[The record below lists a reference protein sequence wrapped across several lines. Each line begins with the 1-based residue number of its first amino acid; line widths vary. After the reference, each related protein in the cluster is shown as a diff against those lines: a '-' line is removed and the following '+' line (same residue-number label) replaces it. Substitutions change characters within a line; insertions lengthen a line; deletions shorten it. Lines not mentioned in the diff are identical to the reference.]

1 MKLLLIGQSVEDH
14 IYYKD
19 SFEVKPGG
27 IYYSAAALHSI
38 KEPEDEIYLCTSYK
52 KNDRLFKDL
61 YEDINPGFL
70 NYSDVI
76 PEVRLNIYD
85 DREREEIYKNI
96 TGRLEINVENPE
108 MFDGILINMI
118 TGYDITLE
126 QLEGIR
132 KNYSGPVYFD
142 VHTFSR
148 GLDKDMKREFRLIPE
163 FDRWL
168 RYIDILQ
175 VNTKELFTV
184 SGLQDKNEII
194 KYVLN
199 TNVKYLLETKGEKGA
214 VCCSINNGEIIADKM
229 SALKVKVKNQVGLG
243 DVFGAVFFYS
253 YIKNGSVKTAL
264 KCASAASGYAASY
277 NKIEDFR
284 KLKNDVF

>member
-19 SFEVKPGG
+19 SCEVKPGG
-27 IYYSAAALHSI
+27 IFYTAAALHSI
-38 KEPEDEIYLCTSYK
+38 KEPRDEIYLCTSYK

-61 YEDINPGFL
+61 YEDVNPGYL

-85 DREREEIYKNI
+85 GREREEIYKNI
-96 TGRLEINVENPE
+96 TGRLDINDKNLE

-148 GLDKDMKREFRLIPE
+148 GL
-163 FDRWL
+163 
-168 RYIDILQ
+168 
-175 VNTKELFTV
+175 
-184 SGLQDKNEII
+184 I
-194 KYVLN
+194 K
-199 TNVKYLLETKGEKGA
+199 
-214 VCCSINNGEIIADKM
+214 I
-229 SALKVKVKNQVGLG
+229 
-243 DVFGAVFFYS
+243 
-253 YIKNGSVKTAL
+253 
-264 KCASAASGYAASY
+264 
-277 NKIEDFR
+277 
-284 KLKNDVF
+284 